1 MSQRF
6 SNFADLADHYAEQVA
21 SPDYGTAFME
31 QTEMARLSI
40 AEEPTTAEMPDPDKA
55 QAALEMIMATVFDL
69 FRDTRME
76 DFSGEVAWGIANSF
90 HVVAKRLDDRE
101 DAASQKL
108 AELLKTWDPSEV
120 YQTEVEDLTMT
131 ARSLSECRD
140 AMECMREHAARIY
153 HVETGRP
160 FSPVRGSRVASKAT
174 ASMIEAR
181 DYIASRAQQRREQY
195 APSGAVVAFS
205 GGQTWADHE
214 LIWEHLDCIKVRI
227 PSMIL
232 ATTAQNKGAD
242 VIAASWAAKNDVKVV
257 LCRLDRALGNRAA
270 FVRNDRI
277 VGFRPVEAIVCSG
290 TGIQANLAD
299 KLRTAGVPLHVLR
312 ERSAMHG

>member
-1 MSQRF
+1 
-6 SNFADLADHYAEQVA
+6 
-21 SPDYGTAFME
+21 
-31 QTEMARLSI
+31 
-40 AEEPTTAEMPDPDKA
+40 
-55 QAALEMIMATVFDL
+55 
-69 FRDTRME
+69 
-76 DFSGEVAWGIANSF
+76 
-90 HVVAKRLDDRE
+90 
-101 DAASQKL
+101 
-108 AELLKTWDPSEV
+108 
-120 YQTEVEDLTMT
+120 
-131 ARSLSECRD
+131 
-140 AMECMREHAARIY
+140 MREHAARIY